1 MLEVDLLFIYGT
13 LLPAFNNPESNWLKE
28 KSEPLSEGYMS
39 GLLYKVADY
48 PGAVYLHQSVT
59 KVYGLI
65 VKMNDASAVLSH
77 LDRYEEVNPENP
89 DKGEYIRQVHTINGF
104 DGIKRKCW
112 VYLYNCDVRDLEL
125 IKSGDYFTFFH
136 CNF

>member
-1 MLEVDLLFIYGT
+1 MTDVDFLFIYGT
-13 LLPAFNNPESNWLKE
+13 LLPVFSNPASNWLKTNA
-28 KSEPLSEGYMS
+28 EPISEGYMP

-48 PGAVYLHQSVT
+48 PGAVYLHKGVT

-65 VKMNDASAVLSH
+65 VKMNNTADVLSN
-77 LDRYEEVNPENP
+77 LDKYEEVNPEHP
-89 DKGEYIRQVHTINGF
+89 ARGEYIRQVVTIAGC

-112 VYLYNCDVRDLEL
+112 VYLYNYDVRQLEL
-125 IKSGDYFTFFH
+125 IKSGDFVTYYN